1 MIEYQKFKKEMKIL
15 LEKYELDE
23 MTGIKS
29 EKLAEILYNL
39 TLMLLS

>member
-1 MIEYQKFKKEMKIL
+1 MIEFQKFKKDMRVLI
-15 LEKYELDE
+15 EKYELDE